1 MQDLPQESLCIRT
14 YTRTVAG
21 DESTSLYRTVLD
33 EVEERILTEPTAAT
47 KWMETRRHLCEGNV
61 VLMQDKSRH
70 RNDWPLGRVLEVMR
84 SDDGRVGKV
93 NVDVAQDGE
102 RKT

>member
-1 MQDLPQESLCIRT
+1 M
-14 YTRTVAG
+14 
-21 DESTSLYRTVLD
+21 D

-47 KWMETRRHLCEGNV
+47 KWTETRRDLCEGNV

-84 SDDGRVGKV
+84 SDDGRVRKV